1 MHWVLANFA
10 NFAFLLKFLLI
21 WNYHS
26 FPLISAAWKSWEL
39 WYIVL
44 KDNNGCLLRVI
55 PLCLNAKSI
64 KHNLLILLNVFES
77 LNNRPCLFENDLT
90 TPASL
95 VEIRNRLFMT
105 PIFTVLFNGKLRVS
119 FVKNHISHPGK
130 AC

>member
-26 FPLISAAWKSWEL
+26 FPLISAAWKSSEL

-44 KDNNGCLLRVI
+44 KDNNGCLLRAI
-55 PLCLNAKSI
+55 PLRLNAKNI
-64 KHNLLILLNVFES
+64 KHNLLILLNDFES

-90 TPASL
+90 TPASW
-95 VEIRNRLFMT
+95 VEIRNRLFMN
-105 PIFTVLFNGKLRVS
+105 PIFTVLFNVKLS
-119 FVKNHISHPGK
+119 ICFVKNHISHTGK

>member
-26 FPLISAAWKSWEL
+26 VPLISAAWKSWEL

-77 LNNRPCLFENDLT
+77 LNNRSCLFENDLT
-90 TPASL
+90 TPASW

-105 PIFTVLFNGKLRVS
+105 PIFTVLFNVKLRVC